1 LSRTDNK
8 NEGPVC
14 GGFLSQA
21 AGWRWIFWVLAIAIG
36 VVSIAAAPIIRE
48 TYAPVLLERKT
59 ARLRKETGNPNL
71 RSKMQLN
78 LTPKEV
84 FIRAIARPTKLLFLS
99 PICGLMS
106 LYMGMESTICPLNR
120 ESMLTHSKLLCTEF
134 CIFCLRLSP
143 SSSSSRMDSANLLGM
158 QRSISI

>member
-1 LSRTDNK
+1 
-8 NEGPVC
+8 
-14 GGFLSQA
+14 
-21 AGWRWIFWVLAIAIG
+21 LAIAIG

-84 FIRAIARPTKLLFLS
+84 FIRAIARPTKLLFFS

-106 LYMGMESTICPLNR
+106 LYMGMESTIDLITR
-120 ESMLTHSKLLCTEF
+120 GFKLTHSKLLCTGS
-134 CIFCLRLSP
+134 CTFCLQHSL
-143 SSSSSRMDSANLLGM
+143 SSSNNRTASVNLLGM
-158 QRSISI
+158 YYFILSLP